1 MNKRRIWLSA
11 LLIMLSINTAFATQ
25 WQLDSD
31 NSTLNFIS
39 IKNTHVSE
47 IHQFKTLDGTI
58 DDLGTVIITIDLASI
73 DTKFAVRDARMTTYL
88 FEVATYPTAVLKAT
102 IDPETIDAI
111 AEGASSELA
120 VDATLE
126 LHGQTVDLTL
136 DVVVTRLVGAKLSV
150 VSVKPVL
157 LNVADFSLI
166 AGVEKL
172 RELANLPSISHTVPV
187 SFYLNFGLKP

>member
-1 MNKRRIWLSA
+1 MNKHTIWLNV

-25 WQLDSD
+25 WQLDND
-31 NSTLNFIS
+31 NSQLNFIS
-39 IKNTHVSE
+39 TKKTHVSE
-47 IHQFKTLDGTI
+47 IHQFKRLDGTI
-58 DDLGTVIITIDLASI
+58 DDSGNVIITIDLASI
-73 DTKFAVRDARMTTYL
+73 DTKIAIRDERMTTFL
-88 FEVATYPTAVLKAT
+88 FDVASYPTAVLKAT

-111 AEGASSELA
+111 AEGASSELT

-126 LHGQTVDLTL
+126 LHGQSVPLTL

-157 LNVADFSLI
+157 LNVADFSLV

-187 SFYLNFGLKP
+187 SFYLNFGLK

>member
-1 MNKRRIWLSA
+1 MNKHTIWLSA
-11 LLIMLSINTAFATQ
+11 LLIMLSMNTAFATQ

-31 NSTLNFIS
+31 NSQLNFIS
-39 IKNTHVSE
+39 TKKTHVSE

-58 DDLGTVIITIDLASI
+58 DDSGNVNITIDLASI
-73 DTKFAVRDARMTTYL
+73 DTKIPVRDERMTTFL
-88 FEVATYPTAVLKAT
+88 FEIATYPVAVLKAT
-102 IDPETIDAI
+102 IDPEAIDAI
-111 AEGASSELA
+111 AEGASSELT

-126 LHGQTVDLTL
+126 LHGQTVPHTL
-136 DVVVTRLVGAKLSV
+136 DVVVMRLVGAKLSV

-157 LNVADFSLI
+157 LNVTDFSLV

-172 RELANLPSISHTVPV
+172 RELASLPSISYTVPV

>member
-1 MNKRRIWLSA
+1 MNKHTIWLSA
-11 LLIMLSINTAFATQ
+11 LSIMLSMNTAFATE

-31 NSTLNFIS
+31 NSQLNFIS
-39 IKNTHVSE
+39 IKKTHISE
-47 IHQFKTLDGTI
+47 IHQFKTLDGTV
-58 DDLGTVIITIDLASI
+58 DDLGNVIITIDLASI
-73 DTKFAVRDARMTTYL
+73 DTKIAVRDERMATFL
-88 FEVATYPTAVLKAT
+88 FETATYPAAVLKAT

-126 LHGQTVDLTL
+126 LHGQAVPLTL

-150 VSVKPVL
+150 VSVHPVL
-157 LNVADFSLI
+157 LNVADFDFV

-172 RELANLPSISHTVPV
+172 RELANLPSISYTVPV
-187 SFYLNFGLKP
+187 SFYLNFGLK